1 MQDHGF
7 DTLAIHEGHQNF
19 QPDAMSTPLYQSVAY
34 PYVDAKEA
42 AAISVGDRPGFTYGR
57 WDNPTVQAFEKRM
70 AALEGTEAAIA
81 TASGMASIFLISHYL
96 LEAGDEF
103 VSSNRV
109 YGGTFGLFSEGFRKM
124 GAKVHWV
131 TNPESID
138 AWAAAITPRTKFLFV
153 ESPSNPGLFVGDI
166 PALAALAR
174 KHNIPLIADNTICTP
189 ALQRPAALG
198 ATLIVHSTT
207 KYISGNAT
215 SLGGIVCGPHAM
227 IDAIRRGCMRYLGP
241 SMSPFHAWLNL
252 NSLETLAL
260 RMDRHCSNALA
271 VARFLEKNP
280 VVKVVNYPGLES
292 NPYHG
297 LAKRNGIK
305 GFSSLL
311 SFEIHGTYD
320 DATKIIDAL
329 RLLKHATHLGTAKT
343 IITHPASTTH
353 AAMGPEELRKA
364 GIPPTLIRISVG
376 LETEAD
382 LIADLEQALAKVGR
396 KAGAAAVAAR

>member
-1 MQDHGF
+1 MPERGF
-7 DTLAIHEGHQNF
+7 ETVAIHAGHENF
-19 QPDAMSTPLYQSVAY
+19 QPDSMSTPIFQSVAY

-42 AAISVGDRPGFTYGR
+42 AAISLGDKPGFTYGR

-81 TASGMASIFLISHYL
+81 TSSGMAATFLLTHYL
-96 LEAGDEF
+96 LNAGDEF

-109 YGGTFGLFSEGFRKM
+109 YGGTFGLFNEGFRKM

-131 TNPESID
+131 TSPESLD

-174 KHNIPLIADNTICTP
+174 KHRIPLIADNTICTP
-189 ALQRPAALG
+189 ALQRPIALG
-198 ATLIVHSTT
+198 ATFVVHSAT
-207 KYISGNAT
+207 KYISGNAS
-215 SLGGIVCGPHAM
+215 SLGGIVCGPHGV

-241 SMSPFHAWLNL
+241 SLSPFHAWLNL

-271 VARFLEKNP
+271 VARFLEKHP
-280 VVKVVNYPGLES
+280 LVATVNYPGLES
-292 NPYHG
+292 NPYHAVG
-297 LAKRNGIK
+297 CKQMK

-311 SFEIHGTYD
+311 SFVINGTYD
-320 DATKIIDAL
+320 DAVKIIDSFE
-329 RLLKHATHLGTAKT
+329 LLLHATHLGTGKT
-343 IITHPASTTH
+343 IVTHPASTTH
-353 AAMGPEELRKA
+353 AAMGEEELRKA

-382 LIADLEQALAKVGR
+382 LIADLEQALGKVRGKVAR
-396 KAGAAAVAAR
+396 PVAAR